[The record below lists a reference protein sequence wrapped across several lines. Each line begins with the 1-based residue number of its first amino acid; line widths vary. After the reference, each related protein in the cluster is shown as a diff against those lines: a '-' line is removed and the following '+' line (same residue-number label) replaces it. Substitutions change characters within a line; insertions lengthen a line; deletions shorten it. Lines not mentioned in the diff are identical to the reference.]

1 MNTYFLSGINSER
14 KSLFIQVN
22 FIKTGCEGVECIWMP
37 VVVVTIYWTWIIWQ
51 YRRTEIKN
59 LRSFSNEIIITP

>member
-1 MNTYFLSGINSER
+1 
-14 KSLFIQVN
+14 
-22 FIKTGCEGVECIWMP
+22 MP